1 MSTHAS
7 NEYLRNAVLTARP
20 EQLQMMLYD
29 GAIRFG
35 HQAREALLKN
45 DIETACEKLI
55 RVQKIVTEMQNGLRP
70 EINAELCEQL
80 SGLYHFIYQ
89 RLLDANLH
97 RDVKALDEAM
107 QILEHQRETWRI
119 LLDRIGSIGGT
130 APMADVSA
138 PIADVSLSVH
148 G

>member
-1 MSTHAS
+1 MSMHAS
-7 NEYLRNAVLTARP
+7 NEYLRNAVLTAQP

-35 HQAREALLKN
+35 RQAREALLKK

-80 SGLYHFIYQ
+80 SRLYHFVYQ

-97 RDVKALDEAM
+97 RDVKALDEAL
-107 QILEHQRETWRI
+107 QILEHQRETWR
-119 LLDRIGSIGGT
+119 LLLERIGTLVG
-130 APMADVSA
+130 SA
-138 PIADVSLSVH
+138 PTVGANAPAQEDSLSIH